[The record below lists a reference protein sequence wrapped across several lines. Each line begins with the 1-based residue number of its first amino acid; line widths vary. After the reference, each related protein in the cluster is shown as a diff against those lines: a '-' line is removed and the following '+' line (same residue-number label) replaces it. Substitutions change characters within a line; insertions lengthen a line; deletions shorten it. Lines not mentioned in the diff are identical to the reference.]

1 MKAFLRNIL
10 GICKDHLNYITMA
23 DCKHFR
29 GDAIDLETFTGNII
43 RWKYNV
49 MHDAYCLEGQKTCRR
64 CYIFTCIVSIPDS
77 L

>member
-1 MKAFLRNIL
+1 
-10 GICKDHLNYITMA
+10 MA

-43 RWKYNV
+43 RWKYNA
-49 MHDAYCLEGQKTCRR
+49 MHDAYSLEGQKTCRR
-64 CYIFTCIVSIPDS
+64 CYIFTFIVSIPDH